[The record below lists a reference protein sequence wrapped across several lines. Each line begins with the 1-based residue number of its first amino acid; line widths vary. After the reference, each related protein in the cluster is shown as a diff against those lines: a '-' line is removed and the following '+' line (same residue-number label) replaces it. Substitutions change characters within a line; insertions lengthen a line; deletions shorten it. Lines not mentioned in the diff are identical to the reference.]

1 MRKMLSVLL
10 CLLLLLPIT
19 ASAAEQ
25 PKYIALT
32 FEGDLTP
39 LDIRELL
46 AGLDR
51 RGIRAT
57 FFLSGNNLADHP
69 GLGALICD
77 RGHEVGIRAEG
88 YRAGKLLSRRE
99 IAGEIAWIRAQLP
112 ENCRLRFLRP
122 RENCTDALEQVAG
135 AFDLAIG
142 DWSLDPAA
150 AGRDSSPLGVGLSTR
165 VRDGD
170 VLRVFMRPGN
180 CRWAL
185 NMAELLKKEGFT
197 PVSLSELARLRGI
210 RLHPGQHYRSFP
222 PGTD

>member
-1 MRKMLSVLL
+1 MGKMLIFLL
-10 CLLLLLPIT
+10 CILLLVPIS

-32 FEGDLTP
+32 FEGELAP
-39 LDIRELL
+39 LELRELL

-57 FFLSGNNLADHP
+57 FFLGSEQLAENPD
-69 GLGALICD
+69 LGQQILH
-77 RGHEVGIRAEG
+77 RGHEVGVRAAGRRE
-88 YRAGKLLSRRE
+88 GKLLSRRE
-99 IAGEIAWIRAQLP
+99 IAGEIAWIRGQLP
-112 ENCRLRFLRP
+112 ETCRLRFLRP
-122 RENCTDALEQVAG
+122 GEDCTDALEQVAG

-150 AGRDSSPLGVGLSTR
+150 ADRDSSPLGAGFSAR

-170 VLRVFMRPGN
+170 VLRISLRPGN

-185 NMAELLKKEGFT
+185 NMSELLKKEGFT
-197 PVSLSELARLRGI
+197 PVTLSELARLRGI

-222 PGTD
+222 PGAG